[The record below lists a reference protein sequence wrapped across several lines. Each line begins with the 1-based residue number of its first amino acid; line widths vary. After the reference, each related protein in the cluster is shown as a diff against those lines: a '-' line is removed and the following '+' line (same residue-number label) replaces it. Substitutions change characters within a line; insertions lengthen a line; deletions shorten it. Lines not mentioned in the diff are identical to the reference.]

1 MILDIIIIGIIA
13 LMTIIGYKRGIVKSL
28 YGLIILAAAGFL
40 AYLCGKLLAEFIYD
54 NYIYSAITDSVNE
67 SFESSKVNSSAV
79 SANVFDSMPDFI
91 ANLLSGFGITQ
102 KGFSTTLNS
111 ASDFS
116 QNAVL
121 VAVERVIK
129 PIIISAISVFMTI
142 ILFILFILLFKLLG
156 RYFLKLFEAPVIRS
170 INALLGGVLGLCEGV
185 LIVLLVII
193 IIRISASFTK
203 SVIISKDLIDSS
215 FIFKNVYNLD
225 FLSFLTRH

>member
-54 NYIYSAITDSVNE
+54 NYILSSITDSVNE

-79 SANVFDSMPDFI
+79 SANIFDSMPDFI

-121 VAVERVIK
+121 VAVEKVIK